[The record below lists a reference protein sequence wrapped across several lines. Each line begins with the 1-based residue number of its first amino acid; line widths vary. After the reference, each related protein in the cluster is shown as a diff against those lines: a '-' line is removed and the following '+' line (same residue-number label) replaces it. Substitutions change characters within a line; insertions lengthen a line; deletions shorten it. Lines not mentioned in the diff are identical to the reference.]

1 MDEDEKGN
9 NIYFHLARVKA
20 ANRTNLLKYLKSIGK
35 LKKILEI
42 DEL

>member
-20 ANRTNLLKYLKSIGK
+20 ANRTNLLKSIGK